1 MTHPHIPTLHRRPS
15 TGIRVAMAVVAV
27 LGLGSCVNAGKLAR
41 SEHYQRE
48 TAAEMFSA
56 GYEGIADYYVDAV
69 PTEAI
74 ALGALGGIA
83 AIDPGLEYV
92 RRGDRLTVTMDGRP
106 IAEFVTPQT
115 DDVPRWAML
124 TSAAIDAGRGVSKP
138 VRDASPER
146 IYEVAF
152 DAALRKLDRFSRYLG
167 AEEARSAQAS
177 RNGYTGI
184 GITIM
189 ERAGDVFVTSV
200 FEHSPASQAGV
211 RPGDRIV
218 EVNGQ
223 PTAGLP
229 IGEVADRLRGLI
241 GSTVDVI
248 FDRKGEPVVTT
259 LERRPVIETT
269 VRVHRMQDI
278 GYVQISGFN
287 RDTANSL
294 EESLATLQR
303 PGEPPLRGL
312 ILDLRQNRG
321 GQLNQAIRVSD
332 LFIDQGTILATR
344 GRHPNSVQHFE
355 AHDRDATSAPIVV
368 LIDSG
373 SASAAEI
380 VAAALQ
386 DAGRAL
392 VVGARSYGKGTV
404 QQIVPMPND
413 GELILTWARMHAP
426 SGYGLSRFGV
436 FPSICTAESTAD
448 VETVVKGLRDGRL
461 QAGEAVHRRRG
472 ADSLDAA
479 GQEALLSWC
488 KADHPPS
495 DNDMDALI
503 ARRLLDERD
512 LFQQAFNAS
521 RIALGER
528 SGTHRCHRF
537 QRARARVRSGA
548 RSVGCAVRFREGDD
562 DGEACDRSDQDGQH
576 RRDRVLLRHEEE
588 PAHQDREA

>member
-1 MTHPHIPTLHRRPS
+1 
-15 TGIRVAMAVVAV
+15 MAVAAVAL
-27 LGLGSCVNAGKLAR
+27 LGLGSCVGAGQALR
-41 SEHYQRE
+41 SDRYDRE

-69 PTEAI
+69 PTDTI

-83 AIDPGLEYV
+83 TIDPALGYA
-92 RRGDRLTVTMDGRP
+92 RQGDRLTVTIDGRP
-106 IAEFVTPQT
+106 IAEFITPRN
-115 DDVPRWAML
+115 DDIARWAML

-138 VRDASPER
+138 VHDATPER
-146 IYEVAF
+146 IYTVTF

-184 GITIM
+184 GITIV
-189 ERAGDVFVTSV
+189 ERDGEVFVTSV
-200 FEHSPASQAGV
+200 FRDSPASQAGV
-211 RPGDRIV
+211 EPGDRIV
-218 EVNGQ
+218 AVSGHS
-223 PTAGLP
+223 TAGLQ
-229 IGEVADRLRGLI
+229 IGAVADRLRGLI
-241 GSTVDVI
+241 GSRVEVT
-248 FDRKGEPVVTT
+248 FDRKGRSLVAM

-269 VRVHRMQDI
+269 VRVHRQKDV
-278 GYVQISGFN
+278 GYIQISGFN
-287 RDTANSL
+287 RDTASSV
-294 EESLATLQR
+294 ESALAGLQA
-303 PGEPPLRGL
+303 PGGAPLRGL

-321 GQLNQAIRVSD
+321 GQLNQAVRVSD
-332 LFIDQGTILATR
+332 LFINQGTILATR

-355 AHDRDATSAPIVV
+355 AHDRDATAAPIVV

-392 VVGARSYGKGTV
+392 VIGARSYGKGSV

-436 FPSICTAESTAD
+436 FPSICTAEGGTE
-448 VETVVKGLRDGRL
+448 VESVVRGLREGRL
-461 QAGEAVHRRRG
+461 LAGEAVHRRRG
-472 ADSLDAA
+472 ADSLDQA
-479 GQEALLSWC
+479 GQEALLAWC

-495 DNDMDALI
+495 DDDVDARI

-512 LFQQAFNAS
+512 LFLQAFNAS
-521 RIALGER
+521 RIALGEQP
-528 SGTHRCHRF
+528 GN
-537 QRARARVRSGA
+537 
-548 RSVGCAVRFREGDD
+548 
-562 DGEACDRSDQDGQH
+562 
-576 RRDRVLLRHEEE
+576 LR
-588 PAHQDREA
+588 

>member
-1 MTHPHIPTLHRRPS
+1 MLSQPHTPAETEPGPGYRMSRSTDRSARRRPS
-15 TGIRVAMAVVAV
+15 TALRTGLAVLAL
-27 LGLGSCVNAGKLAR
+27 LGLGSCVNARHTVR
-41 SEHYQRE
+41 SEHYDRQ
-48 TAAEMFSA
+48 TVAEVFSA

-74 ALGALGGIA
+74 AIGALSGITTLDP
-83 AIDPGLEYV
+83 AIGYA
-92 RRGDRLTVTMDGRP
+92 RRGDRLTVTIDGRP
-106 IAEFVTPQT
+106 IAEFVTPGR
-115 DDVPRWAML
+115 DDTVRWAML

-138 VRDASPER
+138 IHDATPER

-152 DAALRKLDRFSRYLG
+152 DSALRKLDRFSRYLS
-167 AEEARSAQAS
+167 AEAARSAQAS

-184 GITIM
+184 GITIVGRDG
-189 ERAGDVFVTSV
+189 ETYVTSV
-200 FEHSPASQAGV
+200 FEHSPAQEAGV
-211 RPGDRIV
+211 EPGDRIV
-218 EVNGQ
+218 AVAGQ
-223 PTAGLP
+223 PTSGLD
-229 IGEVADRLRGLI
+229 IAEVADRLRGLI
-241 GSTVDVI
+241 GSRVDVT
-248 FDRKGEPVVTT
+248 FDRQGRQITAS

-269 VRVHRMQDI
+269 VRVHRLRDV
-278 GYVQISGFN
+278 GYIQLSGFN
-287 RDTANSL
+287 RETANSL
-294 EESLATLQR
+294 ESGLEELQI
-303 PGEPPLRGL
+303 GGPLRGL

-355 AHDRDATSAPIVV
+355 AHDRDATSAPMVV

-392 VVGARSYGKGTV
+392 VIGARSYGKGTV
-404 QQIVPMPND
+404 QQIVPMPNE

-436 FPSICTAESTAD
+436 FPSICTAESSVD
-448 VETVVKGLRDGRL
+448 VEVVVQGLRDGRL
-461 QAGEAVHRRRG
+461 RAGEAVHRRRG
-472 ADSLDAA
+472 ADTLDPA

-488 KADHPPS
+488 KANHPPS
-495 DNDMDALI
+495 DDDLDTRI

-528 SGTHRCHRF
+528 PET
-537 QRARARVRSGA
+537 
-548 RSVGCAVRFREGDD
+548 
-562 DGEACDRSDQDGQH
+562 
-576 RRDRVLLRHEEE
+576 LR
-588 PAHQDREA
+588 

>member
-1 MTHPHIPTLHRRPS
+1 MLSQPQTLAVTEPGTGYRMSRSIDRSARRRPS
-15 TGIRVAMAVVAV
+15 TVLRTGLAVLAL
-27 LGLGSCVNAGKLAR
+27 LGLGSCVNARHVAQSDR
-41 SEHYQRE
+41 YDRQI
-48 TAAEMFSA
+48 AAEMFSA
-56 GYEGIADYYVDAV
+56 GYEGIADYYVDAI

-74 ALGALGGIA
+74 AIGALSGITTLDP
-83 AIDPGLEYV
+83 AIGYA
-92 RRGDRLTVTMDGRP
+92 RRGDRLTVTVDGRP
-106 IAEFVTPQT
+106 IAEFVTPAK
-115 DDVPRWAML
+115 DDTVRWAML
-124 TSAAIDAGRGVSKP
+124 TSAAIDAGRGVSKSIH
-138 VRDASPER
+138 DATPER

-152 DAALRKLDRFSRYLG
+152 DSAVRKLDRFSRYLS
-167 AEEARSAQAS
+167 AEAARAAQAS

-184 GITIM
+184 GITIV
-189 ERAGDVFVTSV
+189 ERDGETYVTSV
-200 FEHSPASQAGV
+200 FEHSPAREAGV
-211 RPGDRIV
+211 EPGDRIAA
-218 EVNGQ
+218 VNGA
-223 PTAGLP
+223 PTSGLD
-229 IGEVADRLRGLI
+229 IAEVADRLRGLI
-241 GSTVDVI
+241 GSHVDVT
-248 FDRKGEPVVTT
+248 FDRRGQKIATS

-269 VRVHRMQDI
+269 VRVHRLRDV
-278 GYVQISGFN
+278 GYIQLSGFN
-287 RDTANSL
+287 RDTAHSL
-294 EESLATLQR
+294 ETGLNELQQ
-303 PGEPPLRGL
+303 GGPLRGL

-332 LFIDQGTILATR
+332 LFIDRGTILATR

-355 AHDRDATSAPIVV
+355 AHDRDATAAPMVV

-436 FPSICTAESTAD
+436 FPSICTADGGAN
-448 VETVVKGLRDGRL
+448 VEKVVQGLRDGQL

-472 ADSLDAA
+472 AESLDPAS
-479 GQEALLSWC
+479 QEALLSWC
-488 KADHPPS
+488 KANHPPS
-495 DNDMDALI
+495 DDDLDAQI

-528 SGTHRCHRF
+528 PETL
-537 QRARARVRSGA
+537 Q
-548 RSVGCAVRFREGDD
+548 
-562 DGEACDRSDQDGQH
+562 
-576 RRDRVLLRHEEE
+576 
-588 PAHQDREA
+588 

>member
-1 MTHPHIPTLHRRPS
+1 MAA
-15 TGIRVAMAVVAV
+15 VAL
-27 LGLGSCVNAGKLAR
+27 LGLGSCVDPGKALR

-56 GYEGIADYYVDAV
+56 GYEGIADYYVDAI
-69 PTEAI
+69 PTDAV

-83 AIDPGLEYV
+83 SIDPALGYA
-92 RRGDRLTVTMDGRP
+92 RRGDRLTVTLDGRP
-106 IAEFVTPQT
+106 IAEFVTPGN

-124 TSAAIDAGRGVSKP
+124 TSAAIDAGRGVSKS
-138 VRDASPER
+138 VRDATPER

-167 AEEARSAQAS
+167 ADEARSAQAS

-184 GITIM
+184 GITIS
-189 ERAGDVFVTSV
+189 ERDGGVYVTSV
-200 FEHSPASQAGV
+200 FENSPASQAGV
-211 RPGDRIV
+211 EPGDQIV
-218 EVNGQ
+218 EVGGES
-223 PTAGLP
+223 TAGLE

-241 GSTVDVI
+241 GSQVDVT
-248 FDRKGEPVVTT
+248 FDRHGQPVVTT

-294 EESLATLQR
+294 ENGLGELQR
-303 PGEPPLRGL
+303 PGDGPLHGL

-332 LFIDQGTILATR
+332 LFIDHGTILATR
-344 GRHPNSVQHFE
+344 GRHPNSVQNFE

-392 VVGARSYGKGTV
+392 VIGARSYGKGTV

-436 FPSICTAESTAD
+436 FPSIFTAEGAID
-448 VETVVKGLRDGRL
+448 VESVVAGLRDGRL

-472 ADSLDAA
+472 ADGLDSAS
-479 GQEALLSWC
+479 QDALLSWC

-495 DNDMDALI
+495 DSDIDARI

-528 SGTHRCHRF
+528 P
-537 QRARARVRSGA
+537 
-548 RSVGCAVRFREGDD
+548 EI
-562 DGEACDRSDQDGQH
+562 
-576 RRDRVLLRHEEE
+576 LR
-588 PAHQDREA
+588 